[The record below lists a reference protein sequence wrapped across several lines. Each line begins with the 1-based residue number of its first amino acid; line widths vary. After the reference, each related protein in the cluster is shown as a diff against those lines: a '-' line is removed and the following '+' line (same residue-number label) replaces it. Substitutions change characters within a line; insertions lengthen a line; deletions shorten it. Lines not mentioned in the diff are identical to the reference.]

1 MVVRIITLSL
11 FLMVPLAICSCD
23 TRYIDTN
30 TLSDASQND
39 TGDTSY
45 VESEIVKYI
54 RINASDTKTSGVFP
68 WVREAEDSVFTIRDD
83 VSETCYKAP
92 DDKEV
97 DITLDI
103 YTTYGRDLRISSIA
117 ISHKAESDVS
127 FGLSLYRRTCD
138 GERILET
145 KWNGRERLSLNQET
159 GCIVIHIPKTN
170 GLELCSIS
178 LMAIDPPEILN
189 YPVPLND
196 PEKSFEYSGVIEGF
210 YGVRW
215 SNTERER
222 MFAIMNRFGLRMY
235 VYAPKNEPKHR
246 GLWREEYTRE
256 EFDNLLMLSERA
268 REYYVDFFY
277 AISPFVDFDYNNP
290 EDFQILLDKLKKF
303 VKSGVYN
310 IGIFADDIEIDGDLR
325 VDAALGKR
333 HRDVVNAIYDE
344 LKTLDNRLKMLFV
357 GTVYSDER
365 IDNFEDGEGYLREI
379 AGLRDDI
386 QILWTGKKTSGATL
400 TSGDVERFYNITHR
414 RPVIWDNFWAND
426 GGDGLF
432 SNLYLSDYTG
442 RESSLLDAARG
453 IGINPLI
460 QGSLTRPNAIR
471 FGMWMNGVSTKSE
484 RGWSYLESEL
494 FGYKV
499 KDEYNSAVS
508 DALLLLSQIFNGN
521 SNKSIEYEELNEA
534 IDRLEYALEKNENI
548 PGEID
553 SMSRLFAQMYIL
565 QSLLYNSNIDS
576 ELFDEIYYP
585 ADRVRYDGL
594 AGIYA
599 IQYLLKK
606 LNGELDNSLLK
617 KVDYALNRSE
627 SSRFVYSPQRIQK
640 FVEYLKN
647 TDLSGDYGIDILKVR
662 ENIPKTINAASEYRF
677 TPFEK
682 EPDIEVYGLIPQ
694 FYRIEKGSVVL
705 NIPYAGNYTVVIKG
719 KTKTAFNITQGSI
732 SVK

>member
-1 MVVRIITLSL
+1 
-11 FLMVPLAICSCD
+11 
-23 TRYIDTN
+23 
-30 TLSDASQND
+30 
-39 TGDTSY
+39 
-45 VESEIVKYI
+45 
-54 RINASDTKTSGVFP
+54 
-68 WVREAEDSVFTIRDD
+68 
-83 VSETCYKAP
+83 
-92 DDKEV
+92 
-97 DITLDI
+97 
-103 YTTYGRDLRISSIA
+103 
-117 ISHKAESDVS
+117 
-127 FGLSLYRRTCD
+127 
-138 GERILET
+138 
-145 KWNGRERLSLNQET
+145 
-159 GCIVIHIPKTN
+159 
-170 GLELCSIS
+170 
-178 LMAIDPPEILN
+178 
-189 YPVPLND
+189 
-196 PEKSFEYSGVIEGF
+196 
-210 YGVRW
+210 
-215 SNTERER
+215 
-222 MFAIMNRFGLRMY
+222 
-235 VYAPKNEPKHR
+235 
-246 GLWREEYTRE
+246 
-256 EFDNLLMLSERA
+256 
-268 REYYVDFFY
+268 
-277 AISPFVDFDYNNP
+277 
-290 EDFQILLDKLKKF
+290 
-303 VKSGVYN
+303 
-310 IGIFADDIEIDGDLR
+310 
-325 VDAALGKR
+325 
-333 HRDVVNAIYDE
+333 
-344 LKTLDNRLKMLFV
+344 
-357 GTVYSDER
+357 
-365 IDNFEDGEGYLREI
+365 
-379 AGLRDDI
+379 
-386 QILWTGKKTSGATL
+386 
-400 TSGDVERFYNITHR
+400 
-414 RPVIWDNFWAND
+414 VIWDNFWAND

-460 QGSLTRPNAIR
+460 QGSLTRLNAIR

-627 SSRFVYSPQRIQK
+627 TSRFVYSPQRIQK

-694 FYRIEKGSVVL
+694 FYRVEKGSVVL

-719 KTKTAFNITQGSI
+719 KTKTAFNITHGSI